1 MLIDAIVIFP
11 LVTKRKT
18 KDTRKKSIKSLTQAK
33 IYSRLFIS
41 EFFCILLV
49 FHTNYPI
56 YRSYKFLY
64 IVKVFENIQLV
75 F

>member
-1 MLIDAIVIFP
+1 M
-11 LVTKRKT
+11 K
-18 KDTRKKSIKSLTQAK
+18 KKSITSLTQAK
-33 IYSRLFIS
+33 IYSRLFVS
-41 EFFCILLV
+41 ELYCILLV
-49 FHTNYPI
+49 FDTNYPI